1 MRYFTHLQCAESG
14 QQFAADRPQTNVC
27 APGEILEARYDL
39 ERVAR
44 DVQREDIARGPASLW
59 RYAPLLPVADPAN
72 AVSLGE
78 GWTPL
83 IHLSKLGKTLRC
95 PRLYLKDESRNP
107 SGTFKDRGA
116 SVAVSRLRELGVSTV
131 ALNSS
136 GNAAAAWS
144 LYAARAGMRC
154 INLLPSDVLPASLAQ
169 CVLAGAE
176 TFVLDGPWHEAGRMI
191 EEAAQTHGWFNCNTL
206 KEPYRLEGKKTIGY
220 ELCEQLGWELPEVVV
235 FPTGGGLG
243 AIAIFKAFEEL
254 KHLGWVDEGRTPRL
268 VVTQYEG
275 CAPIV
280 RAFQE
285 GRERAE
291 RWDDMKVLP
300 GGLKSPAPPGDKAV
314 LRLLRD
320 TGGIAVAVST
330 EEALAAVDELASA
343 EGIFACPEAATTLVG
358 LGRALAA
365 GAVQQEERIVVVST
379 GSGLKS
385 IPNLPPVSPR
395 RVTPGTDVGIVI
407 GGG

>member
-1 MRYFTHLQCAESG
+1 MTYFTHLQCARGG
-14 QQFAADRPQTNVC
+14 QRFAGDRPQANAC
-27 APGEILEARYDL
+27 APGDILEARYDL
-39 ERVAR
+39 ERVR
-44 DVQREDIARGPASLW
+44 RHVRREDITRGPTSLW
-59 RYAPLLPVADPAN
+59 RYAPLLPVADPPN

-144 LYAARAGMRC
+144 LYASRAGMRC
-154 INLLPSDVLPASLAQ
+154 INLLPSDVLPSSLAQ

-191 EEAAQTHGWFNCNTL
+191 EAAARTRGWFNCNTL

-220 ELCEQLGWELPEVVV
+220 ELCEQLGWQLPDVIV

-243 AIAIFKAFEEL
+243 ATAVFKGFEEL
-254 KHLGWVDEGRTPRL
+254 RDLGWVEQGHLPRL

-280 RAFQE
+280 RAFQD
-285 GRERAE
+285 GRERAQPWE
-291 RWDDMKVLP
+291 EIKVLP
-300 GGLKSPAPPGDKAV
+300 GGLKAPAPPGDKAV

-330 EEALAAVDELASA
+330 EEALAAVSELART
-343 EGIFACPEAATTLVG
+343 EGIFTCPEAATTLVG
-358 LGRALAA
+358 LKRALVA
-365 GAVQQEERIVVVST
+365 GVFGREERIVVVST

-385 IPNLPPVSPR
+385 VPNLPEVSPR
-395 RVTPGTDVGIVI
+395 RVTPGTDLGIVI
-407 GGG
+407 AGG